1 MVSQGSG
8 GHVVVVAAAAAAAP
22 AAVVVEEGVDG
33 HVSKQWPLAL
43 MPF

>member
-8 GHVVVVAAAAAAAP
+8 GHVVVVVVAA
-22 AAVVVEEGVDG
+22 AAVVVGEGVDD

>member
-8 GHVVVVAAAAAAAP
+8 GPEVVVVVVAAAA
-22 AAVVVEEGVDG
+22 VMVEEGVDG